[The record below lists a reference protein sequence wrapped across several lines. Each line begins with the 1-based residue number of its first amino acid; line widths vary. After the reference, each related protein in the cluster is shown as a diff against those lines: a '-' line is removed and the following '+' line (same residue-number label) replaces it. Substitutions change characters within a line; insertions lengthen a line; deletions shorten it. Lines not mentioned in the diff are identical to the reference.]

1 MKKVITIMAVA
12 IGLTACK
19 NTPKEAASA
28 EPETPSL
35 GTEMQVQYVWTSLFN
50 GEDFSGWHAY
60 NGSEVPD
67 AWTIEDGAMVFTPR
81 DRKEGENLNLVTDER
96 FESFELSLEAKISE
110 GGNSGIF
117 WSVVE
122 DPYLSEP
129 YISGP
134 EIQVLDNERHPD
146 SFVGEGTHKAGA
158 LYDMIAP
165 SAEANK
171 AGEWNHYL
179 IHINHR
185 SNEGFVMLNGEE
197 VVRFPVHGPEW
208 EAMKANSKFANWE
221 AFGASRIGK
230 IGVQDHG
237 DIVAYRNIKIR
248 QL

>member
-1 MKKVITIMAVA
+1 
-12 IGLTACK
+12 
-19 NTPKEAASA
+19 
-28 EPETPSL
+28 
-35 GTEMQVQYVWTSLFN
+35 
-50 GEDFSGWHAY
+50 
-60 NGSEVPD
+60 
-67 AWTIEDGAMVFTPR
+67 MVSYPR
-81 DRKEGENLNLVTDER
+81 EKKEGENLNLVTDER

-122 DPYLSEP
+122 DPSLSEP

>member
-1 MKKVITIMAVA
+1 MKKLTTLIALALAV
-12 IGLTACK
+12 TACK
-19 NTPKEAASA
+19 NTPKEAALA
-28 EPETPSL
+28 QPETPSL
-35 GTEMQVQYVWTSLFN
+35 GTEMQETQTWTSLFN

-67 AWTIEDGAMVFTPR
+67 AWTIEDGAMVFYPR
-81 DRKEGENLNLVTDER
+81 ERKEGENLNIVTDEAY
-96 FESFELSLEAKISE
+96 ENFELSIEWKVSE

-117 WSVVE
+117 WAVVE
-122 DPYLSEP
+122 DPAFSEP
-129 YISGP
+129 YVSGP

-146 SFVGEGTHKAGA
+146 SFVGAGTHKAGA

-165 SAEANK
+165 AAEANK

-179 IHINHR
+179 IHINHKT
-185 SNEGFVMLNGEE
+185 NTGFVMLNDTE

-208 EAMKANSKFANWE
+208 DAMKANSKFANWE

-237 DIVAYRNIKIR
+237 DVVAYRNIKLR
-248 QL
+248 AL